1 MLRART
7 IRHSASAYFQRD
19 YSTSPNFDL
28 PTASWSPEF
37 ELEENRVRIQRPTQ
51 PPASGQPSEASP
63 KQTRRVFKAFLSVL
77 ICCVLL
83 WVFRNA
89 CRDFSMHVLDAYYNP
104 RSFLYGSSDPDIDVS
119 VEEHFDTRT
128 RRWPPMVTKIP
139 ETRPDP
145 SLLYAGL
152 TPESVDAQFCNGAVP
167 CRILLPL
174 WIGEQESRGRMHLS
188 QVLDLARALNR
199 TLVLP
204 NVGKSRIGACGR
216 WEFDVYYDVGSFV
229 RKGSIEEKDRTRV
242 RKVMLMDDFKTWL
255 EMRPVRPS
263 GQVVFVDEA
272 MVSDEDT
279 SGDLAPAKLFSGD
292 GLLNVHVDSDA
303 LSLEDPRMKKVRCLG
318 SKFRQLDLKQFS
330 AVTAHIPFPERVKPL
345 PDGDLLLRSLAR
357 PEITRTAVLHSSSPD
372 LDAEADSMLR
382 QPEVLILYW
391 DIRHFPFGP
400 GTVEAVTLG
409 LVNTGLDYSARIHSL
424 THRLIDPY
432 QPYVAVHWRM
442 ESIPASMLPDC
453 AEALVDTLTTLLSDP
468 TLGAEVKTVW
478 FASDFPWPVSSSV
491 SQEVPFIGEEAQ
503 PQDPEDQQQPQQN
516 VMEITPSARR
526 SNTFRNVSHE
536 HVEAIGIVR
545 AAFRTGGA
553 LEGLKLTG
561 ISEELDRVR
570 KDMEQEGKLYV
581 LEEDDEEGLLL
592 EDPGVLG
599 ILDKIAAMRAALFVS
614 GAKRCGRVSTFTR
627 QITDYRTNVR
637 GGDKRNVVEV
647 FG

>member
-1 MLRART
+1 M
-7 IRHSASAYFQRD
+7 
-19 YSTSPNFDL
+19 
-28 PTASWSPEF
+28 
-37 ELEENRVRIQRPTQ
+37 
-51 PPASGQPSEASP
+51 
-63 KQTRRVFKAFLSVL
+63 KVFLALSL
-77 ICCVLL
+77 CCALL

-89 CRDFSMHVLDAYYNP
+89 CREFSMHVLDAYDP
-104 RSFLYGSSDPDIDVS
+104 RSFLYSSSDSDDPPSTSRRVGRLPLKSKQPRPQID
-119 VEEHFDTRT
+119 EHFDTRT

-152 TPESVDAQFCNGAVP
+152 TPESIDAQFCNGAVP

-188 QVLDLARALNR
+188 QVLDFARALNR

-229 RKGSIEEKDRTRV
+229 RKGSVTEEDRTRV

-272 MVSDEDT
+272 MAGDEES
-279 SGDLAPAKLFSGD
+279 SGNLASANLFSED

-303 LSLEDPRMKKVRCLG
+303 LSMDDPRLKKVRCLG
-318 SKFRQLDLKQFS
+318 TKLRQLDLRHFS
-330 AVTAHIPFPERVKPL
+330 TVTAHIPFPERVRPL

-357 PEITRTAVLHSSSPD
+357 PDIARTALLSSSSQELD
-372 LDAEADSMLR
+372 LEAEPMLR
-382 QPEVLILYW
+382 EPEVLILYW

-400 GTVEAVTLG
+400 GTVEAVTMG
-409 LVNTGLDYSARIHSL
+409 LVNTGLDYSSRIHAL
-424 THRLIDPY
+424 TRRLINPY

-442 ESIPASMLPDC
+442 ESIPANMLPAC

-468 TLGAEVKTVW
+468 TLGAEIRTVW

-491 SQEVPFIGEEAQ
+491 SQEVSYIGEEV
-503 PQDPEDQQQPQQN
+503 PLEEDREDQQQTQQN

-536 HVEAIGIVR
+536 HVEAIGIVK
-545 AAFRTGGA
+545 AAFRPGGA
-553 LEGLKLTG
+553 LEALKLTG
-561 ISEELDRVR
+561 VSEELDRVR

-599 ILDKIAAMRAALFVS
+599 ILDKLAAMRAALFVS
-614 GAKRCGRVSTFTR
+614 GAKRCGRVR
-627 QITDYRTNVR
+627 
-637 GGDKRNVVEV
+637 
-647 FG
+647 